1 MDKNQISFKQYRAI
15 DLTILGAVLLL
26 TQTLITQ
33 ATNRIFADQLYVVSP
48 VAVMVAL
55 TMMRWGPWA
64 AIHAVLGGAVLCAA
78 SGGGPQ
84 HYLIYCAGNLLSMV
98 ALVFFR
104 HPGKE
109 RVRTSAFLSACFAF
123 AVQALMMLGRGAMAL
138 LLGYGMTA
146 AIGFIASDS
155 LSFLFTLLIV
165 WIVRRID
172 GLFEDQKKYL
182 LRIQSE
188 TKV

>member
-15 DLTILGAVLLL
+15 DLSILGAVLLV
-26 TQTLITQ
+26 TQTLITR
-33 ATNRIFADQLYVVSP
+33 ATNRAYADQLYVVSP
-48 VAVMVAL
+48 VAVVVAL

-84 HYLIYCAGNLLSMV
+84 HYLIYCVGNVFSMAALL
-98 ALVFFR
+98 FFR
-104 HPGKE
+104 YPGKE
-109 RVRTSAFLSACFAF
+109 QVRTSGFLSLSFAF
-123 AVQALMMLGRGAMAL
+123 SVQVLMMLGRGAMAL
-138 LLGYGMTA
+138 VLGHGITA

-155 LSFLFTLLIV
+155 LSFLFTLLII